1 MNEKWQPGRTS
12 RPSLGRASNLVAGGD
27 ADGESGK
34 VAVDDGGGSVAVVG
48 GIGDLA
54 VGSAKRHSISNFIFP
69 LSSLL
74 SFREVSLT
82 YL

>member
-1 MNEKWQPGRTS
+1 MEEKWQPGRTS

-27 ADGESGK
+27 GDGESGK
-34 VAVDDGGGSVAVVG
+34 VAVDDGGSSVAVVG

-54 VGSAKRHSISNFIFP
+54 VGSAERHSISNFLFLLSFP
-69 LSSLL
+69 LS
-74 SFREVSLT
+74 FGEGSLT